1 MNLFRPNDLA
11 FSDEVTWM
19 LEVTAKSLV
28 SKDGKG
34 AVTPDQLAENI
45 VREKLTTDNPNLVL
59 LYEEFENA
67 KKAAKKSYESIERRA
82 LSGSEVPAQS
92 TTVD

>member
-45 VREKLTTDNPNLVL
+45 VREKLTTDNPNLVV
-59 LYEEFENA
+59 LYEEFQTA
-67 KKAAKKSYESIERRA
+67 KNVAKMAYKDIERRA
-82 LSGSEVPAQS
+82 SSGSGVPAQS